1 MQIEGQPRQES
12 CRLVASWVPNTVEL
26 VELRL
31 DAVGFSPV
39 AHPDDVAVREETRAV
54 EAILRSGQLFPQK
67 RRNRIFAVGGLR
79 DVAVKPAR
87 RV

>member
-1 MQIEGQPRQES
+1 MMNVDGFF
-12 CRLVASWVPNTVEL
+12 
-26 VELRL
+26 RL

-79 DVAVKPAR
+79 EVAVKPAS
-87 RV
+87 